1 VTDRQDPP
9 GLSAPLAGI
18 RVVDFSR
25 IVSGPF
31 ATQILGDLGADVIK
45 VEFVGTGDEVRTYG
59 VDKSLDP
66 LTAARRPGA
75 TFLALNRNKR
85 SIAIDV
91 RADAGREAALRLL
104 DSADVV
110 LENFR
115 TGVMDRL
122 GLGYD
127 AISARNP
134 GVVYCS
140 ISGFG
145 TSGPLAEKPA
155 NDVAIQAQTGLLSI
169 IGEPGGPPVRIP
181 TPVCDMTA
189 GLYAVIGILTA
200 LGVSRETGRGQHV
213 ATNMFE
219 GQLSM
224 LAIMLVDY
232 WTTGYLPQKMG
243 SRTRMGQPNQA
254 FPTEDGWVC
263 IVAANESAWVRC
275 CQALGVPELA
285 DDERFATLADRYAHV
300 DELAD
305 TLSALTSKMT
315 TEECVERLE
324 RARVVCAPV
333 NTLQQ
338 VTEHPQ
344 FQALRASGGIA
355 STPVGDLGEVP
366 LVLSP
371 IHLSQ
376 ARITPPLAPPMLGE
390 HTDEL
395 LADLGYTEQE
405 ISELRR
411 QGIAG

>member
-1 VTDRQDPP
+1 VTDRQDRQST
-9 GLSAPLAGI
+9 SAPLAGI

-59 VDKSLDP
+59 LDKSLDP
-66 LTAARRPGA
+66 QAAARRPGA

-85 SIAIDV
+85 SIAVDV
-91 RADAGREAALRLL
+91 RTDAGREVASRLL
-104 DSADVV
+104 DTADVI

-127 AISARNP
+127 TVSARNP

-155 NDVAIQAQTGLLSI
+155 NDLAIQAQTGLMSI
-169 IGEPGGPPVRIP
+169 IGEPGGGPVRIP

-189 GLYAVIGILTA
+189 GLYAVIGILAA

-219 GQLSM
+219 GQLNM
-224 LAIMLVDY
+224 LGIMLVDY

-243 SRTRMGQPNQA
+243 ARTRMGQPNQA
-254 FPTEDGWVC
+254 FPTSDGWVC
-263 IVAANESAWVRC
+263 VVAANESAWVRC
-275 CQALGVPELA
+275 CQALGAPELA
-285 DDERFATLADRYAHV
+285 DDDRFVTLAERYAHV
-300 DELAD
+300 DELAAA
-305 TLSALTSKMT
+305 LSALTSKMT
-315 TEECVERLE
+315 TDECVERLE

-344 FQALRASGGIA
+344 FQALQATGGIVPM
-355 STPVGDLGEVP
+355 PVGDLGEVP
-366 LVLSP
+366 LVMSP
-371 IHLSQ
+371 IHLS
-376 ARITPPLAPPMLGE
+376 RNPIDVRLAPPLLGE

-395 LADLGYTEQE
+395 LTALGYTEPE
-405 ISELRR
+405 IGELRR
-411 QGIAG
+411 RGIAG